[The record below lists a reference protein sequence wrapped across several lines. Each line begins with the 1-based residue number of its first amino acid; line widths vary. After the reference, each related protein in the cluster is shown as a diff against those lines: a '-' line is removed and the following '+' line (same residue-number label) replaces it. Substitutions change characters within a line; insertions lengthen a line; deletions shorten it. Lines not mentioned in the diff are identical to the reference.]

1 MRPIVL
7 MYHDVYE
14 KHTTESGFNTLGA
27 IHYKISKDT
36 FIAHLDAI
44 SAYCISSGIEK
55 DSVVFT
61 FDDGGVS
68 FYTIIAPFLE
78 KYGWKGH
85 FFISTKQIGTD
96 GFLNVDQ
103 IKELKARGHII
114 GSHSHHHL
122 VLTEMSLEE
131 VESELKQ
138 SANILSAIIGE
149 RISTISIPNGYYS
162 NKILD
167 LVVDEG
173 LTTIYTSKPTT
184 KEQTYKHANLIGRYA
199 ISFNTTAT
207 DVMRIIKQS
216 SLCARMEMK
225 YNILQLVKRVLG
237 PNYSKLKMKVRKY
250 LIK

>member
-1 MRPIVL
+1 MKPIVL

-14 KHTTESGFNTLGA
+14 KHTTESGFDTLGA

-44 SAYCISSGIEK
+44 SAYCISAGVDK
-55 DSVVFT
+55 NSVVFT

-68 FYTIIAPFLE
+68 FYTIIAPELE
-78 KYGWKGH
+78 KYGWKGY

-96 GFLNVDQ
+96 GFLNIDQ

-114 GSHSHHHL
+114 GSHSHHHR
-122 VLTEMSLEE
+122 VLTEMSLE
-131 VESELKQ
+131 VVGHELKQ
-138 SANILSAIIGE
+138 SADILSDILGE
-149 RISTISIPNGYYS
+149 RISAISIPNGCYS
-162 NKILD
+162 KGILD
-167 LVVDEG
+167 LVVGEG

-184 KEQTYKHANLIGRYA
+184 KEQTYKYANLIGRYA
-199 ISFNTTAT
+199 IAYNTTAT
-207 DVMRIIKQS
+207 DVMCVIKQP
-216 SLCARMEMK
+216 SLRARMEMK

-237 PNYSKLKMKVRKY
+237 SNYSKLKMKVRKY